1 VFEEAPE
8 LLRSLG
14 PRAVAKAAGITV
26 PLLVAEPGPWL
37 VPVLPG
43 EARGHLGLLTLEGLL
58 LRRVKLGR
66 RSGTELLGGGDLLQ
80 PWAPQPPYETLA
92 VKHNWEVLERSRF
105 AVLDGRF
112 AARVAPWPEVAAALL
127 ERAIE
132 RTRTLAFQLAASHII
147 GLERR
152 LLVLMWAL
160 ADRWGRVTAKGVLVP
175 LQLTHITLADL
186 VGASR
191 PSVSTA
197 LAELAR
203 GDALERRPDGW
214 LLHGRPP
221 GGVQPGVNGEWV
233 GAGWSATGAFVD
245 H

>member
-1 VFEEAPE
+1 V
-8 LLRSLG
+8 R
-14 PRAVAKAAGITV
+14 
-26 PLLVAEPGPWL
+26 
-37 VPVLPG
+37 
-43 EARGHLGLLTLEGLL
+43 
-58 LRRVKLGR
+58 LGR
-66 RSGTELLGGGDLLQ
+66 RSGAELLGGGDLLQ
-80 PWAPQPPYETLA
+80 PWGPQPPYETLA
-92 VKHNWEVLERSRF
+92 VKHNWEVLERSRL

-132 RTRTLAFQLAASHII
+132 RSRTLAFQLAASHII

-175 LQLTHITLADL
+175 LQLTHVTLADL

-203 GDALERRPDGW
+203 RDALERRPGGW
-214 LLHGRPP
+214 LLRGGPPGDVQAGAKGERAGAGRPAA
-221 GGVQPGVNGEWV
+221 
-233 GAGWSATGAFVD
+233 GAVVD